1 MNQPNPQLSSY
12 EFEDNSLEDN
22 QLKENLT
29 RSPSLALSS
38 QQKQSLRA
46 AIEDGLPL
54 TPTPYRT
61 LGNAIGLQE
70 SVVIETLQHWVD
82 TGFIK
87 RFGLVV
93 RHRELGY
100 KANAMVVWNIPDDEV
115 DKVGDQF
122 KQASQVTLCYRR
134 PRRLPDWPY
143 NLFCMIHGQDRS
155 VVVTEVERLVE
166 QYTLQDIPRALLFS
180 KQRFKQ
186 RGAHFA
192 CPH

>member
-1 MNQPNPQLSSY
+1 MNQPNPNFSSY
-12 EFEDNSLEDN
+12 EFESSIPL
-22 QLKENLT
+22 
-29 RSPSLALSS
+29 SPI
-38 QQKQSLRA
+38 QKQSLRA
-46 AIEDGLPL
+46 ALEDGLPL

-70 SVVIETLQHWVD
+70 IQVIETIQHWVD

-100 KANAMVVWNIPDDEV
+100 KANAMVVWDIPNEQVDEM
-115 DKVGDQF
+115 GELF

-143 NLFCMIHGQDRS
+143 NLFCMIHGKDRG

-166 QYTLQDIPRALLFS
+166 QHSLQDIPRALLFS